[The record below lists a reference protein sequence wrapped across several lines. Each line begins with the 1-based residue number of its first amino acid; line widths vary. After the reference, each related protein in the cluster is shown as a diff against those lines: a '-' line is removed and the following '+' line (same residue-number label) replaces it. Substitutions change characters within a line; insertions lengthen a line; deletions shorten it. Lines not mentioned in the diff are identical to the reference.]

1 MYHCY
6 CWGGYFYLSWIYTYL
21 QTGRGLTEQQMAFAS
36 ALPPLLG
43 LGGILA
49 GGFLS
54 DWLSR
59 RYGLRVGRVAVGA
72 PALVLSGL
80 LMVGATL
87 TRDNTVAVGLL
98 AVGLGVMNMM
108 LPVAWA
114 VCADVGGEH
123 TGAVS
128 GAMNTAGQLGSFI
141 SAVAFGYLV
150 EGLGSYDLALMPLAG
165 MLVVG
170 GAAFAMID
178 PRRTLE
184 V

>member
-1 MYHCY
+1 
-6 CWGGYFYLSWIYTYL
+6 
-21 QTGRGLTEQQMAFAS
+21 
-36 ALPPLLG
+36 
-43 LGGILA
+43 
-49 GGFLS
+49 
-54 DWLSR
+54 
-59 RYGLRVGRVAVGA
+59 
-72 PALVLSGL
+72 
-80 LMVGATL
+80 MVGATL

-128 GAMNTAGQLGSFI
+128 GAMNTAGQLGSFV

-165 MLVVG
+165 MLLVG

-178 PRRTLE
+178 PRRALA